1 MFPIHFQRFALPASV
16 SSTSLHLSIHISHLI
31 FNTMK
36 IIGRDAGKSRSNIP
50 SLRPVSANALHR
62 LLALLSAFTYSS
74 HREAFTRSDLI
85 KFLSKPPS
93 KRNTAYVQGLLDL
106 LAELCPHKSG
116 EAYAICLQVIPP
128 SEHRAA
134 GKSVLS
140 IAGLNGVP
148 PYVSGHL
155 KDLCGFMQR
164 VATVKDGTGTETKAE
179 ILRRICQEMTL
190 EQVDYSY
197 AKFYHL
203 LSKVQHRQK
212 KLVQYL
218 EELDRQVFYAQDK
231 LVLAHIGR
239 MITSLDDLIEF
250 CISPEEGG
258 IDLEK
263 QGEVLLD
270 KMNRVACSVN
280 PLKDDD
286 NSAQVLYDCTVKAGG
301 KSFEV

>member
-1 MFPIHFQRFALPASV
+1 
-16 SSTSLHLSIHISHLI
+16 
-31 FNTMK
+31 
-36 IIGRDAGKSRSNIP
+36 
-50 SLRPVSANALHR
+50 
-62 LLALLSAFTYSS
+62 
-74 HREAFTRSDLI
+74 
-85 KFLSKPPS
+85 
-93 KRNTAYVQGLLDL
+93 
-106 LAELCPHKSG
+106 
-116 EAYAICLQVIPP
+116 
-128 SEHRAA
+128 
-134 GKSVLS
+134 VLS

-218 EELDRQVFYAQDK
+218 EELDGQVFYAQDK